1 MASHAFIVAH
11 SNIFNRSVL
20 EEDAFYFTTS
30 EDISLLVNKYDDIKN
45 YRSEKIENNIEKIN
59 TKYSWETIVIQY
71 ENLFE
76 RLLNENSNNNSK

>member
-11 SNIFNRSVL
+11 SNIFNRSAL

-59 TKYSWETIVIQY
+59 NKYSWETIVIQY